1 VVPKYWVIAPVG
13 TVPANG
19 STVAEIV
26 MFAEP
31 SKDAEPDKFPPR
43 EMVLEVANLVAVVEL
58 PLMSI
63 TGRTPLKAPPP
74 VAFK

>member
-1 VVPKYWVIAPVG
+1 
-13 TVPANG
+13 
-19 STVAEIV
+19 

-31 SKDAEPDKFPPR
+31 SKDAEPDKLPVR
-43 EMVLEVANLVAVVEL
+43 EIVLPVANLVAVVEL

-63 TGRTPLKAPPP
+63 TGSTPLKAPPP